1 MGAGKTS
8 IGRALGQRLNW
19 LFEDL
24 DDRIE
29 RAAGRTVTEIFRE
42 SGEKAFRLA
51 ERASLLE
58 ILKDLQAG
66 SVRIVALGGGAFVQ
80 PENAALL
87 KDANV
92 ATVFLDAPVDEL
104 WQRCSEQKRE
114 KGASRPLLQSEKQFR
129 DLHQARRKHY
139 WRASLKIETGGR
151 TIDAIA
157 NEIVAA
163 LKLKKI
169 AVRVEE
175 GDVE

>member
-1 MGAGKTS
+1 M
-8 IGRALGQRLNW
+8 
-19 LFEDL
+19 
-24 DDRIE
+24 
-29 RAAGRTVTEIFRE
+29 
-42 SGEKAFRLA
+42 
-51 ERASLLE
+51 
-58 ILKDLQAG
+58 
-66 SVRIVALGGGAFVQ
+66 Q

-104 WQRCSEQKRE
+104 RQRCSEQKRE
-114 KGASRPLLQSEKQFR
+114 KGASRPCCSEKQFR

-139 WRASLKIETGGR
+139 LRASLKIETGGR